1 MKRKAL
7 LIGNTSGLPGVK
19 VDMQNY
25 RLFLQSDTGGAW
37 RTNEIETLVDI
48 AKSNLLTKISIMKSQ
63 SYDYVVVLFSGHG
76 GQIRETVLEL
86 NKDGETIGESYL
98 RSIAQRQLNI
108 YDCCRCYPQA
118 VTESALIEK
127 RFESLAKSESSYV
140 RQRYDNR
147 IMMAIP
153 QQVNLY
159 SCSVGQSSY
168 DSKEGGIY
176 LTNLIKAATSVI
188 GEFKL
193 VGIAH
198 EETEKPTYLHSLKE
212 KHGPQNPDAILTKCL
227 TSQQLV
233 ISIKP

>member
-1 MKRKAL
+1 MRRKAL

-37 RTNEIETLVDI
+37 RPNEIDTLVDI
-48 AKSNLLTKISIMKSQ
+48 SKYKLINKINILKSEA
-63 SYDYVVVLFSGHG
+63 YDYVVVLFSGHG
-76 GQIRETVLEL
+76 GQIRETELEL

-98 RSIAQRQLNI
+98 RSIAKRQLNI
-108 YDCCRCYPQA
+108 YDCCRCYPQP
-118 VTESALIEK
+118 VTESRLIEN
-127 RFESLAKSESSYV
+127 RFEALAKSERINI
-140 RQRYDNR
+140 RQKYENR

-153 QQVNLY
+153 QEVSLY

-168 DSKEGGIY
+168 DSKDGGIY
-176 LTNLIKAATSVI
+176 LQNLIKSATAVN

-198 EETEKPTYLHSLKE
+198 EETERPTYLHSLKE

-227 TSQQLV
+227 SSQQLI
-233 ISIKP
+233 ISVKS